1 MNRKFN
7 AQAADALFDE
17 LEQRAAK
24 KTTFNWQKII
34 LQVLESKEDKEMPLN
49 RLQKKVL
56 TEFEAR
62 GRGSATDIK
71 VIIKFKKE
79 LLKISGLVIEKDVAK
94 LTQ

>member
-7 AQAADALFDE
+7 AQAADTLFDE
-17 LEQRAAK
+17 LEQRAAN

-34 LQVLESKEDKEMPLN
+34 LQVLESKEDREMPLN

-62 GRGSATDIK
+62 GGGSATDVK
-71 VIIKFKKE
+71 VITKFNKE
-79 LLKISGLVIEKDVAK
+79 LLKIPGLVIQKDVAK